1 METKVN
7 TIMDPDEN
15 PDRLAVHGVTM
26 DESHTE
32 TMEDGTVV
40 VKTTYTKTTKDNLHA
55 DVFGSEISKSP
66 SIKKRMPSFTGG
78 ETSGGT
84 ESHMTTYEIKVNA
97 PEPKYEEI
105 SREFSLESQSIPQ
118 SGTIWK
124 TERITRQEGTGKS
137 VETSISDSLVVD
149 SPILLQSKPELEKDS
164 ESQHSVSRELDISEY
179 LIAGGPS
186 LLASEPPVKPEQDRQ
201 LESEVKHSV
210 SKDFNMSEYL
220 ITDGPTL
227 LASEP
232 PIQPEQSIS
241 VSASKDFTGSE
252 YLIEGGPTLLA
263 SEPPLKTDTTDSS
276 EDFLKQSSVLLAH
289 HSPVPHSDSTDK
301 SIKQTVVT
309 VDEQKNMELYAWLD
323 DEIKFEKVTTVKS
336 KPKSRKPKVQLEE
349 NVMPIG
355 QDIPYSEMGLEANA
369 ASLVQRVKKQKKKV
383 NRIDKTVVMSGE
395 PEGVDKYTWDMEDI
409 ENLGLSNVKSPASP
423 KLSDVNTQAEVKDNE
438 DTITDSDVTLT
449 EQDHEMDNNTV
460 APEIN
465 TVLKD
470 NAPSVRY
477 YVFVYTGSK
486 WGAGTG
492 IVILFFVVC

>member
-1 METKVN
+1 
-7 TIMDPDEN
+7 MDPDEN

-55 DVFGSEISKSP
+55 EVFGSEISKSP
-66 SIKKRMPSFTGG
+66 SIKTRMPSFTGG
-78 ETSGGT
+78 EIGSM
-84 ESHMTTYEIKVNA
+84 ESHMTTYEIKVNS

-105 SREFSLESQSIPQ
+105 SREFTLESKSIPQ
-118 SGTIWK
+118 S
-124 TERITRQEGTGKS
+124 RL
-137 VETSISDSLVVD
+137 DN
-149 SPILLQSKPELEKDS
+149 DS
-164 ESQHSVSRELDISEY
+164 ESQQSLSRELDITEY

-186 LLASEPPVKPEQDRQ
+186 LLASEPSVRPEKDRH
-201 LESEVKHSV
+201 LESEVQHPV
-210 SKDFNMSEYL
+210 SKDFKMSEYL

-232 PIQPEQSIS
+232 PIQPEQNIS
-241 VSASKDFTGSE
+241 VSASKDFTISE
-252 YLIEGGPTLLA
+252 YLIVGGPTLLA
-263 SEPPLKTDTTDSS
+263 SEPPLKIDTTDSS

-289 HSPVPHSDSTDK
+289 HSPVPHSDSTNK

-323 DEIKFEKVTTVKS
+323 DEIKIEKVTNVKS
-336 KPKSRKPKVQLEE
+336 KPKSRKAKEQIEE
-349 NVMPIG
+349 NVMPID

-369 ASLVQRVKKQKKKV
+369 ASLVQRVKRQKKQV
-383 NRIDKTVVMSGE
+383 HRIDKTILMSGE
-395 PEGVDKYTWDMEDI
+395 PEGVDKYTWDTEDMEG
-409 ENLGLSNVKSPASP
+409 LGFSNVRSPASP
-423 KLSDVNTQAEVKDNE
+423 KLSDVNMQAEVKDNE

-449 EQDHEMDNNTV
+449 EQDHEMDNNTI
-460 APEIN
+460 APVIN
-465 TVLKD
+465 TILKD
-470 NAPSVRY
+470 DAPLVRY

-492 IVILFFVVC
+492 KVISFFVVY